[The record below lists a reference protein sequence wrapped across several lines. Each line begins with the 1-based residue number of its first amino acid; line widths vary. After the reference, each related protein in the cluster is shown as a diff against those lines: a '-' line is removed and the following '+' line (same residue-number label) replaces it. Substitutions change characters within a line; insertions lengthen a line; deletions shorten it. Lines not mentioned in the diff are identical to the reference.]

1 MVRDE
6 WDWPDV
12 LILHAWYWFTL
23 GCHTKSN
30 PHPIPSHHKTLA
42 HPGCCIQSYPHPIQ
56 FHAALMSPSLCTK
69 LAQPRMLHE
78 EISLPIPSH
87 PAPLS
92 SQQNTCVPWD
102 ITPGIICIPSH
113 HTTHGCLKMLHQE
126 VTPTPSPVLNVPPE
140 VKSPL
145 QGYQLPGPLLS
156 PGIPT
161 WRQGC
166 RLQHRWAGRAP
177 GAGPRVPVPRE
188 SGHG

>member
-1 MVRDE
+1 MSSSYMHGTGSPWDATQRVIPTPFPPTTRHLLTRDA
-6 WDWPDV
+6 V
-12 LILHAWYWFTL
+12 SRVI
-23 GCHTKSN
+23 
-30 PHPIPSHHKTLA
+30 PIPSNSML
-42 HPGCCIQSYPHPIQ
+42 PSCPH
-56 FHAALMSPSLCTK
+56 LCTK

-113 HTTHGCLKMLHQE
+113 HTTHACLKMLHQE